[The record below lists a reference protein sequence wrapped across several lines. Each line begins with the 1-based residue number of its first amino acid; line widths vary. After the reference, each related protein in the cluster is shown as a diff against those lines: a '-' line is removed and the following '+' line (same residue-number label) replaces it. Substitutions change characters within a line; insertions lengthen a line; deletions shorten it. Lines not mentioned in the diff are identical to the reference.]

1 VEEERKQKLEEEE
14 GKRKSESDAEE
25 AAGEALRFKQQVHP

>member
-14 GKRKSESDAEE
+14 RKRKLESDAEE
-25 AAGEALRFKQQVHP
+25 AAAEALRFKQQVRP